1 MTDYNVKT
9 LTTDLGDFGMREI
22 RMARDL
28 LDAWCEHGLPDDFE
42 NDEVTVAFNQMSHYV
57 FLTNAEFQV
66 AVTDDSGELVS
77 FYTSPWEG
85 HEGTLDELVEMFD
98 AETWNGEDIEW
109 LEELC
114 GERLV

>member
-28 LDAWCEHGLPDDFE
+28 LDAWVLNGLPDDFE
-42 NDEVTVAFNQMSHYV
+42 NDEVTVAFNRMSGYV

-66 AVTDDSGELVS
+66 AVIDDRYLVS
-77 FYTSPWEG
+77 FYSSPWEG
-85 HEGTLDELVEMFD
+85 HEGTLAELVEMFD